1 MRSRIATT
9 VLPRRLL
16 FTRPR
21 LHTPFSAGQPT
32 YETRPHIITQPGD
45 LTPGLS
51 AMEYY
56 ERRLELS
63 TKLPAKSLAIII
75 GNSVKFSSGSVFYDF
90 QQDTDL
96 YYLTGWLEPDSI
108 VVIEKKGDNGA
119 DDVLFHMLVPPKNPK
134 KELWEGP
141 KSGLDGAYNIFNADL
156 VEDIRNAPSYLKLL
170 IKDCTHIYW
179 DKKYNLKASEGI
191 KQYFSFSENDN
202 LNELILKSNKHIHQL
217 SPLLA
222 DLRLTKSPAEVAV
235 MQKACEI
242 SSLAI
247 NKAMA
252 KVSTDDPITSEKE
265 LASYLEY
272 QFVKGGCEKHAYIPV
287 VANGSNALCM
297 HYTRN
302 DDLLW
307 EDDLV
312 FIDAG
317 GKLGGYCADISR
329 AWPNNQQ
336 GFTGPQRDI
345 YEVVL
350 ATNKKCIDLC
360 NETLGYSL
368 HDIHEISV
376 NTLRHELNN
385 LPEFKGVTN
394 SEIARNYYPH
404 YIGHNVGLDLHDIP
418 SVSNHSRLR
427 KNQVVTIEP
436 GLYIPLDGPKS
447 YRGIGL
453 RIEDN
458 VVVGQNHEDDKI
470 NLTRSCFK
478 EVADVEA
485 AVRGT
490 V

>member
-1 MRSRIATT
+1 MRSRIFSI
-9 VLPRRLL
+9 LPRRHL
-16 FTRPR
+16 FTGQR
-21 LHTPFSAGQPT
+21 LSTVFSAGQPT
-32 YETRPHIITQPGD
+32 YETRPHIITKPGD
-45 LTPGLS
+45 LTPGIS

-96 YYLTGWLEPDSI
+96 YYLTGWLEPDTI
-108 VVIEKKGDNGA
+108 MVIEKKGDNGA
-119 DDVLFHMLVPPKNPK
+119 DDVLLHMLVPPKNPK

-141 KSGLDGAYNIFNADL
+141 KSGLEGAYNIFNADL
-156 VEDIRNAPSYLKLL
+156 VEDIRNAPQYLKQL
-170 IKDCTHIYW
+170 IKDNNHIYW
-179 DKKYNLKASEGI
+179 DKKYNLKQEVGF
-191 KQYFSFSENDN
+191 KQFFNFSEYDN
-202 LNELILKSNKHIHQL
+202 LNEIILKSNKHIHKL
-217 SPLLA
+217 TPLIA
-222 DLRLTKSPAEVAV
+222 DLRVVKSSAEVAV
-235 MQKACEI
+235 IQQACEI
-242 SSLAI
+242 SSSAI

-252 KVSTDDPITSEKE
+252 KVGTDDPITSENV
-265 LASYLEY
+265 LAKYLEY
-272 QFVKGGCEKHAYIPV
+272 EFAKGGCEKHAYIPV
-287 VANGSNALCM
+287 IANGANALCM

-336 GFTGPQRDI
+336 GFSGPQKDI

-360 NETLGYSL
+360 NATLGYSL

-394 SEIARNYYPH
+394 SEVTRKYYPH
-404 YIGHNVGLDLHDIP
+404 YIGHNLGLDLHDIP
-418 SVSNHSRLR
+418 SVSNNLRLR
-427 KNQVVTIEP
+427 KNQVITIEP

-458 VVVGQNHEDDKI
+458 VVVGHDHADDKI
-470 NLTRSCFK
+470 NLTRSCKK
-478 EVADVEA
+478 ELADVEA
-485 AVRGT
+485 LISGGL
-490 V
+490 